1 MAEKSKGSSPSEQ
14 SEPLSEEQLKEVSGG
29 TSAERIFTDAATN
42 DTYRDGLGRDGLGNE
57 LSEDSLAKERSPKVE
72 Q

>member
-1 MAEKSKGSSPSEQ
+1 MMAEKSKGSSPSEQ

-29 TSAERIFTDAATN
+29 TSAERTFTNASTN
-42 DTYRDGLGRDGLGNE
+42 DTYRDEQSHE
-57 LSEDSLAKERSPKVE
+57 LSEESLAKGPPRVE